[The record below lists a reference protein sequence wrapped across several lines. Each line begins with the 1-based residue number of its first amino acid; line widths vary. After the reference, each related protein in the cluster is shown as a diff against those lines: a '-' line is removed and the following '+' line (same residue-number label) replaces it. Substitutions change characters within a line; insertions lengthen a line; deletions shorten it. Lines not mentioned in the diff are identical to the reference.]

1 VHRRQFLAYT
11 TSCLAFFTLP
21 RSAVAALKED
31 EMPPGVVMLRI
42 AEVIA
47 KMEDLLLRAA
57 SFFDAGQDD
66 ELVIGRPQMTLS
78 ISTLLKKSKLE
89 GMPSS
94 LHSFQR
100 VNLKSPTGRGA
111 HATVGRPR
119 E

>member
-1 VHRRQFLAYT
+1 
-11 TSCLAFFTLP
+11 
-21 RSAVAALKED
+21 
-31 EMPPGVVMLRI
+31 MPPGVVVLRI

-78 ISTLLKKSKLE
+78 ISALLKKSKLEGMPSSFGKRLEGMPSSFGRRLE

>member
-1 VHRRQFLAYT
+1 
-11 TSCLAFFTLP
+11 
-21 RSAVAALKED
+21 
-31 EMPPGVVMLRI
+31 MPPGVVVLRI

-47 KMEDLLLRAA
+47 KVEDLLLRAA

-78 ISTLLKKSKLE
+78 ISALLKKSKLEGMLSSFGRRLE

>member
-1 VHRRQFLAYT
+1 
-11 TSCLAFFTLP
+11 
-21 RSAVAALKED
+21 
-31 EMPPGVVMLRI
+31 MPPGVVVLRI

-89 GMPSS
+89 GIPKSES
-94 LHSFQR
+94 KEPHGQGRTCNRWKTPGVGEVFLNKLCPAVSF
-100 VNLKSPTGRGA
+100 
-111 HATVGRPR
+111 
-119 E
+119 

>member
-1 VHRRQFLAYT
+1 
-11 TSCLAFFTLP
+11 
-21 RSAVAALKED
+21 
-31 EMPPGVVMLRI
+31 MPPGVVVLRI

-94 LHSFQR
+94 FGRRLEGMPSSLHSFQR
-100 VNLKSPTGRGA
+100 VNLLS
-111 HATVGRPR
+111 RPSGEYR
-119 E
+119 K